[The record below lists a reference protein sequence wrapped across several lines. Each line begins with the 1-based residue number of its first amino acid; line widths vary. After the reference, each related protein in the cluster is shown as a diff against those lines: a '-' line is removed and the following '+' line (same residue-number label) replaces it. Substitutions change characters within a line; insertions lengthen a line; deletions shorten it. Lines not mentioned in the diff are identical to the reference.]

1 MITII
6 IAYSIQKKNIRRD
19 EILPG
24 NIICFLYYNWI
35 RCLFDENK
43 CMRLVNQVEID
54 NKCETD
60 VDAHEECRNN
70 FFPAVLFAFWK
81 KKELL
86 ERHIFNKG
94 CCVRLSTKV
103 NVKHPLNQ
111 LSPRECCHLLVMDS
125 AHSPLKSMTIQSKR
139 NEISLYLVSWLTKV
153 ESWTLTSL

>member
-70 FFPAVLFAFWK
+70 FFPAVLFAF
-81 KKELL
+81 
-86 ERHIFNKG
+86 
-94 CCVRLSTKV
+94 
-103 NVKHPLNQ
+103 
-111 LSPRECCHLLVMDS
+111 
-125 AHSPLKSMTIQSKR
+125 
-139 NEISLYLVSWLTKV
+139 
-153 ESWTLTSL
+153 